1 MADVSVTAADVA
13 PGTGAQLLSATA
25 GATLT
30 AGQTI
35 YLDSTDSSRAKLADA
50 NDGAAKAE
58 VAGLTVN
65 GAASGQPV
73 KYQKTGNITPG
84 STSLT
89 VGQTYINSTNAGG
102 IAPISD
108 LASGSYVSILGVAT
122 SVSNLKLGILNS
134 GTTRA

>member
-1 MADVSVTAADVA
+1 MADLNITAASVS

-35 YLDSTDSSRAKLADA
+35 YIDSSDNNKAKLADA

-58 VAGLTVN
+58 VAGLTIN
-65 GAASGQPV
+65 GAATGQKV
-73 KYQKTGNITPG
+73 NYQKSGSLNPG
-84 STSLT
+84 ATLT

-108 LASGSYVSILGVAT
+108 LATGSYVSILGVAT
-122 SVSNLKLGILNS
+122 STSNLKLGILNS